1 MLNIAVLGYG
11 VVGSGVVE
19 LIQQKNPVIRSR
31 LGKGITVKRILDI
44 RDFPNDPNKHLITRN
59 ADDILTDETIK
70 IVVETI
76 GGTGFA
82 YDITKR
88 ALKAGKSVVTSNK
101 ELVATHGPELLALA
115 SENNVSYLFE
125 ASVGGGIPIIR
136 PLYNCLAANDIYG
149 ITGILNG
156 TTNYILT
163 AMNKEGKA
171 FSDALKEA
179 QSNGYAEADPTADI
193 EGHDAC
199 RKIAILSSI
208 AYNQFVDYRDIETEG
223 ISKIA
228 PDDFFYANQMGG
240 TIKLIGESRRLEQG
254 IYARVHPAI
263 LDGNHPLSHV
273 DDVFNAIL
281 VEGDAV
287 GDAMFYGKGAGKL
300 PTASAVVADV
310 LDIMKKNRSQTATGG
325 WDYNRKAEILNQ
337 PVTSSQLY
345 VRMEDIKD
353 KTALKDLLA
362 KEFGQVRF
370 YENLEKPEQLVFV
383 TQVNEALGIRQ
394 CYSRLESLGHRPA
407 IVLQIMDKKE

>member
-19 LIQQKNPVIRSR
+19 LIQQKNPVIKSR
-31 LGKGITVKRILDI
+31 LGRGIKVKKILDI
-44 RDFPNDPNKHLITRN
+44 RDFPHDPNKDLITKD
-59 ADDILTDETIK
+59 ADEILKDESIK

-115 SENNVSYLFE
+115 AENEVSYLFE

-136 PLYNCLAANDIYG
+136 PLYNCLAANDINS

-163 AMNKEGKA
+163 AMNKQGKA
-171 FSDALKEA
+171 FDDALKEA
-179 QSNGYAEADPTADI
+179 QSNGYAEADPTADV

-223 ISKIA
+223 ITRIA
-228 PDDFFYANQMGG
+228 PDDFHYANQLGG
-240 TIKLIGESRRLEQG
+240 TIKLIGESRKVDGG

-263 LDGNHPLSHV
+263 LDANHPLSHV

-300 PTASAVVADV
+300 PTASAVVADI
-310 LDIMKKNRSQTATGG
+310 LDIMKKNRSHTANSG
-325 WDYNRKAEILNQ
+325 WDYHRKAWVLNQ
-337 PVTSSQLY
+337 PATGSQLY
-345 VRMEDIKD
+345 VRMEGVQD
-353 KTALKDLLA
+353 KTALKELLA
-362 KEFGQVRF
+362 KELGQVRF

-383 TQVNEALGIRQ
+383 TQVNEALGISQ
-394 CYSRLESLGHRPA
+394 LTGRLESFGYKPA
-407 IVLQIMDKKE
+407 IVLQIMDKQE

>member
-11 VVGSGVVE
+11 VVGSGVVD
-19 LIQQKNPVIRSR
+19 LIQQKNPGIKSR
-31 LGKGITVKRILDI
+31 LGKGITVKKILDI
-44 RDFPNDPNKHLITRN
+44 RDFSNDPNKELITQN
-59 ADDILTDETIK
+59 PDEILQDESIR

-82 YDITKR
+82 YDMTKR

-115 SENNVSYLFE
+115 AENDVSYLFE

-136 PLYNCLAANDIYG
+136 PLHNCLAANDIYS

-163 AMNKEGKA
+163 AMNKKGKA
-171 FSDALKEA
+171 FSEALKEA
-179 QSNGYAEADPTADI
+179 QLNGYAEADPTADI

-223 ISKIA
+223 ISRVS
-228 PDDFFYANQMGG
+228 PDDFYYADLLGG
-240 TIKLIGESRRLEQG
+240 TIKLIGESRRMNDG
-254 IYARVHPAI
+254 IYAKVHPAI
-263 LDGNHPLSHV
+263 LDNNHPLSHV

-287 GDAMFYGKGAGKL
+287 GDAMFYGKGAGRL
-300 PTASAVVADV
+300 PTASAVVADI
-310 LDIMKKNRSQTATGG
+310 LDIMKKNHSQTATGV
-325 WDYNRKAEILNQ
+325 WDYHRKAWVLNR
-337 PVTSSQLY
+337 PEANSQLY
-345 VRMEDIKD
+345 VRMEGIKD
-353 KTALKDLLA
+353 TAALKDLVA
-362 KEFGQVRF
+362 QEFGQARF
-370 YENLEKPEQLVFV
+370 YENLEKPGQLVFV
-383 TQVNEALGIRQ
+383 TEVNGALGIRQ
-394 CYSRLESLGHRPA
+394 CASRMESFGYTPA
-407 IVLQIMDKKE
+407 IVLQMMDRKG